1 MLIIIITCLL
11 KPVTLKTILSVACLM
26 ALAIYLCTPRNN
38 KIVVANTSRH
48 NLTDGYA
55 SISEEYIRD
64 VIVGEFIITDPEGKE
79 IPYTITAN
87 RLVVFPVTISAGSK
101 LCYILKEGAPTV
113 MLRIDRSYDVIG
125 SKNDKAIAVTV
136 I

>member
-1 MLIIIITCLL
+1 
-11 KPVTLKTILSVACLM
+11 M

-101 LCYILKEGAPTV
+101 LYYILKEGAPTV